1 MSNFLKLIRAYGS
14 GEIQLLSENP
24 PKLISDEDV
33 ISSGSLAID
42 IASGIGGWPRNRVIE
57 VYGNESSG
65 KTTLATMA
73 CAQFNREK
81 KYAAY
86 VDVEHAFDKRYALA
100 LGVDPR
106 YFTLSQP
113 SCAEDALKLVLDAAA
128 TDDCG
133 IVVLDSVAGLVTRQ
147 ELEGDLD
154 DSNIG
159 ATARLM
165 GRALRK
171 LVAVCSVNQTLVMFI
186 NQNRD
191 KVGVMFG
198 SPKTQP
204 GGRALKFFSSMRVE
218 FARTGTEKD
227 KKQNNEAIS
236 NQTQATFI
244 KNKLG
249 TPYRVTEFD
258 IVFGKGIDNAK
269 SAVEKGLEAG
279 VLEKKGNTFTYQNN
293 VLGVGVKQAAASIE
307 ADPRLYSQ
315 IRRAALAK
323 DQEAT
328 ETVEEKGDQED
339 QPVRLKKKKKGKV
352 SVTESGKPGL
362 LTMRKVLED

>member
-1 MSNFLKLIRAYGS
+1 MSNFLKLIEAYGS
-14 GEIQLLSENP
+14 SEIQLLSTNP
-24 PKLISDEDV
+24 PKQISSDDV

-42 IASGIGGWPRNRVIE
+42 VASGIGGWPRNRVIE
-57 VYGNESSG
+57 VFGNESSG

-73 CAQFNREK
+73 CAQFNKEK

-100 LGVDPR
+100 LGVNPK

-113 SCAEDALKLVLDAAA
+113 SCAEDALKLVIDAAS
-128 TDDCG
+128 TSDCG

-218 FARTGTEKD
+218 FARLGTEKD
-227 KKQNNEAIS
+227 KKQDNEAIS

-249 TPYRVTEFD
+249 TPYRVTQFD

-269 SAVEKGLEAG
+269 TAIEKGIETG
-279 VLEKKGNTFTYQNN
+279 IVKKTGNTFSHQGS
-293 VLGVGVKQAAASIE
+293 VLGVGIKNAASSIESDPKLYQAIRKAVIEKDEKETEVIE
-307 ADPRLYSQ
+307 AS
-315 IRRAALAK
+315 
-323 DQEAT
+323 E
-328 ETVEEKGDQED
+328 ED
-339 QPVRLKKKKKGKV
+339 QPIRIKKKKKRTL
-352 SVTESGKPGL
+352 SVTESGKPHL
-362 LTMRKVLED
+362 LKVPKVLAD